1 MHTSKDRSLTRHSVN
16 QNLLSSWSHV
26 SSSNQHTRLYR
37 KLCSNG
43 FLRALHTLETV
54 PARPYEIPL
63 RQGVCQPGEFSAR
76 NSL

>member
-1 MHTSKDRSLTRHSVN
+1 MHTSKDRTLTRHSVN

-26 SSSNQHTRLYR
+26 SFSNQHTRLYR

-54 PARPYEIPL
+54 P
-63 RQGVCQPGEFSAR
+63 VQP
-76 NSL
+76 